1 MRFKKQQPNGAI
13 WIMKPVGKSQGR
25 GIFLFDKLSQVS
37 SWRQD
42 PKWLRLQKEVET
54 KPRRKDGDEDEE
66 EKKEAEPYV
75 AATSELSRH
84 AMCFSVFGTSVQH
97 GMALA
102 FLNPLGFAL
111 FRLLTSQP
119 GENVL
124 VSPTSI
130 SGCLSMVAAGST
142 EGSATEH
149 ELATL
154 LNGLLPGLPAE
165 SAVEMNNSAW
175 VRMMVRPD
183 FVEAVQRNFRAEAH
197 ELRSPDPQ
205 PINEWVKE
213 KSHGRI
219 PSLFDKPLDP
229 YTVMVL
235 VNTVFFKGSWASVF
249 DPMLTQKAQ
258 FKGFSSPLPCD
269 MMYKHD
275 KSMPFFDHEN
285 FQAVRLPYSDEKTWA
300 TIILPKAQGGPAL
313 SAVATSLEAVWE
325 SLDGRLRDR
334 RAEVE
339 LKLPR
344 FRLSAGGSIKAALR
358 ELGLKEAFEP
368 QGGFLKISEDPR
380 VHLGEVMHKATLE
393 VNEEGTV
400 AVAATGAEM
409 RSKSIPKP
417 PVPMTVDRPFLFVL
431 SDKSG
436 AIHFLG
442 Q

>member
-1 MRFKKQQPNGAI
+1 M
-13 WIMKPVGKSQGR
+13 
-25 GIFLFDKLSQVS
+25 
-37 SWRQD
+37 
-42 PKWLRLQKEVET
+42 T
-54 KPRRKDGDEDEE
+54 
-66 EKKEAEPYV
+66 
-75 AATSELSRH
+75 
-84 AMCFSVFGTSVQH
+84 
-97 GMALA
+97 LA

-142 EGSATEH
+142 EGSVTEQ

-175 VRMMVRPD
+175 VRTLVRPD
-183 FVEAVQRNFRAEAH
+183 FVEAVRKNFRAEAR
-197 ELRSPDPQ
+197 ELAGTDPQ
-205 PINEWVKE
+205 PINEWVNE
-213 KSHGRI
+213 KSLGRI

-235 VNTVFFKGSWASVF
+235 VNTVFFKGSWATVF
-249 DPMLTQKAQ
+249 DPTLTQKAQ
-258 FKGFSSPLPCD
+258 FKGFSSLLPCD

-275 KSMPFFDHEN
+275 TSMPFLDHEN

-300 TIILPKAQGGPAL
+300 TIILPKGHGLQAL
-313 SAVATSLEAVWE
+313 SDVATSLEEVWE
-325 SLDGRLRDR
+325 SLDRGLRER

-339 LKLPR
+339 LRLPR
-344 FRLSAGGSIKAALR
+344 FRLSAGGSIKTVLR
-358 ELGLKEAFEP
+358 ELGLKETFEP
-368 QGGFLKISEDPR
+368 SGGFLKLSEDPR

-393 VNEEGTV
+393 VNEEGTI

-409 RSKSIPKP
+409 RSKSIPQP
-417 PVPMTVDRPFLFVL
+417 PVPVTVDRPFLFVL
-431 SDKSG
+431 SDNSG

-442 Q
+442 QVAAPELAGLEATLSS